1 MEAEIEANQLQ
12 QASRKKTSE
21 VKVHEWIRKKEIEAE
36 KQKSR
41 LLAIKEAAEAAK
53 KPKEFKN
60 AMNYQDWMA
69 KKNEDLIRVK
79 KQQEEKTKQ
88 IEQAKLTHQKCRETV
103 SKISYAKWAR
113 SASSKAK
120 PVPLNRGLETLRGS
134 TTKTFINPEPWK
146 FE

>member
-1 MEAEIEANQLQ
+1 M
-12 QASRKKTSE
+12 
-21 VKVHEWIRKKEIEAE
+21 RKKEIEAE

-41 LLAIKEAAEAAK
+41 LLAIKAAAEAAK

-79 KQQEEKTKQ
+79 KQQEEKMKQ

-103 SKISYAKWAR
+103 SSISYAKWAR